1 MMCDIDEN
9 WCGSYDNRVNLLIL
23 RLDIILYLCGGIFI
37 YYSLNGRIMKKT
49 VFMMAAFIAVTLTSC
64 NGGGKDAAASGE
76 TTPVEQAEA
85 PAAEAADENVSD
97 KAKQL
102 KADLEAARQK
112 IFDEKTKD
120 AIEEAGEAFD
130 KMMAKA
136 LEDAETDPELKD
148 IKDWLQEYK
157 QVSDS
162 IIVKHI
168 MEDLRDMIE

>member
-1 MMCDIDEN
+1 
-9 WCGSYDNRVNLLIL
+9 
-23 RLDIILYLCGGIFI
+23 
-37 YYSLNGRIMKKT
+37 
-49 VFMMAAFIAVTLTSC
+49 MAAFVAVALTSC

-76 TTPVEQAEA
+76 TAQVEQAEV
-85 PAAEAADENVSD
+85 PAAEAADDNISE

-120 AIEEAGEAFD
+120 AIEEAGESFD

-136 LEDAETDPELKD
+136 LEDAVTDPELKD

-157 QVSDS
+157 HVSDS

>member
-1 MMCDIDEN
+1 
-9 WCGSYDNRVNLLIL
+9 
-23 RLDIILYLCGGIFI
+23 
-37 YYSLNGRIMKKT
+37 
-49 VFMMAAFIAVTLTSC
+49 MAAFIAVALTSC

-76 TTPVEQAEA
+76 TTPAET
-85 PAAEAADENVSD
+85 PAAEAVDENISD

-112 IFDEKTKD
+112 IFDETTMEE
-120 AIEEAGEAFD
+120 IEEAGESFD